1 MRLLPSISV
10 EGISAFVYT
19 VELGSFTA
27 ASQALGLSKSAA
39 AKSVARLEE
48 RLGVQLLLRTTRSI
62 TLTDE
67 GKVFFLK
74 SKEILENIEAA
85 ETSMS
90 LRRREV
96 TGVLRV
102 SLPVSFGRLW
112 AAPALLELTTQ
123 YPSLV
128 LNLSFTDR
136 FVDLVE
142 EGFDLSVR
150 IGASDD
156 SATIL
161 TRMLAEQTSI
171 LCAAPAYIARHG
183 TPDKLEDLA
192 SHRCI
197 FFEHGGRLL
206 PWHLVTEDGDMVE
219 QSYAGCLTVNHGE
232 ALLDAALAGHGIARL
247 STWLAGEHLRSG
259 ALVPVL
265 SFSDMVDRSINL
277 LWPRRRDHAPKI
289 RVAIDALVA
298 RFASPVPWGR

>member
-1 MRLLPSISV
+1 MSI
-10 EGISAFVYT
+10 EGMPAFVYT

-48 RLGVQLLLRTTRSI
+48 RLGVQLLLRTTRSV

-67 GKVFFLK
+67 GEVFFQK
-74 SKEILENIEAA
+74 SKAILEDIEAA
-85 ETSMS
+85 EASMNV
-90 LRRREV
+90 RRREV
-96 TGVLRV
+96 SGALRV

-112 AAPALLELTTQ
+112 VAPVLTELTSQ

-142 EGFDLSVR
+142 EGIDLSVR
-150 IGASDD
+150 IGTSDD

-161 TRMLAEQTSI
+161 TRKLADQKSI
-171 LCAAPAYIARHG
+171 LCAAPAYIERYG
-183 TPDKLEDLA
+183 EPDKLEALA

-197 FFEHGGRLL
+197 LFEHGGRLL
-206 PWHLVTEDGDMVE
+206 PWDLENDAGEIIE
-219 QSYAGCLTVNHGE
+219 QSYAACLTVNHGE
-232 ALLDAALAGHGIARL
+232 ALLDAALAGQGIARL
-247 STWLAGEHLRSG
+247 STWLAGEHLSSG

-265 SFSDMVDRSINL
+265 SFSDRVDRSINL

-298 RFASPVPWGR
+298 RFRSPLPWHR